1 VAVTSRPPI
10 PRIAVIGIGLSFA
23 LAVTVGVVRAINAEP
38 VERAAEVFGN
48 AGFAVVFAAPGL
60 LALLGLRGRPSLL
73 VAAGVLDLALAFVT
87 LMSLIG
93 LAFVVPGVMFFV
105 AASQM
110 RGSGGRPARSLA
122 ATLVAVILGTASF
135 LALFAREDPVCWAT
149 NSVGESVRLNA
160 DRYVTGTSIS
170 IESPPGATASG
181 CSSDSI
187 STIEGLAGI
196 VLVATL
202 LGCAWVLSEPS
213 DHRAARLPWASRRAG

>member
-10 PRIAVIGIGLSFA
+10 PRIAVIGIGLSLA
-23 LAVTVGVVRAINAEP
+23 LAVTVGIVRTINAEP

-60 LALLGLRGRPSLL
+60 LALIGLRGRPSLL
-73 VAAGVLDLALAFVT
+73 VAAGVLDLALAIVT

-93 LAFVVPGVMFFV
+93 LAFVLPGVMFFV

-122 ATLVAVILGTASF
+122 AMLVAVILGTAAF

-160 DRYVTGTSIS
+160 DRFIHGTPTTIQA
-170 IESPPGATASG
+170 PPGATASG

-187 STIEGLAGI
+187 STLEGLAGI

-202 LGCAWVLSEPS
+202 LGWAWVLSKPV
-213 DHRAARLPWASRRAG
+213 DPHAGRSPATG